1 MNSRSPQMLIRKI
14 RAARPELLDW
24 ESVVVRTLKDP
35 HRPLSIVSD
44 LGVIHAG
51 MEEQSAVHRITN
63 GAGSYVIKQHF
74 DPSAYAREAANI
86 AFINSLRPIAPELL
100 YSDDEAG
107 VILMEDLG
115 DRSLAHLAINNRMT
129 EYERWVRRA
138 FSLVALI
145 QSHFRQHEQELRRLY
160 GGRSPESGA
169 YLPLP
174 DGLPCAIAEILR
186 ISRGTELT
194 LDDRELLEKTDAPLR
209 ARMQQFSYKH
219 RSFTVDLTPWHIIEK
234 DGKIRFLD
242 FTRPPIGSL
251 LLQFNVIW
259 RLDNRRDIV
268 RFYLEERARLELPHM
283 DTEEF
288 LRLQDGV
295 QFLECIE
302 WIRHYCKD
310 ILEGRHFLAS
320 WDGSKLDD
328 YEGSEKPNLDA
339 ALEAISPHADFGK
352 VASLLRRYFRKP
364 ITRP

>member
-24 ESVVVRTLKDP
+24 GSVVVRTLKDP
-35 HRPLSIVSD
+35 RRPLSIVSD

-51 MEEQSAVHRITN
+51 MEKESAVRRICDS
-63 GAGSYVIKQHF
+63 ADSYVIKQHF
-74 DPSAYAREAANI
+74 DPSAYARETANI
-86 AFINSLRPIAPELL
+86 AFINSLRPIAPEIL

-115 DRSLAHLAINNRMT
+115 DRSLAHLAINNRMA

-145 QSHFRQHEQELRRLY
+145 QSHFRQHEQNLRRLY
-160 GGRSPESGA
+160 GGRSPESGP

-194 LDDRELLEKTDAPLR
+194 LDDRQLLEDLDAKLR
-209 ARMQQFSYKH
+209 EGLEQYGRDHS
-219 RSFTVDLTPWHIIEK
+219 SFTVDLTPWHIIDK
-234 DGKIRFLD
+234 DGEIRFLD
-242 FTRPPIGSL
+242 FTRPPVSSL

-259 RLDNRRDIV
+259 RLENRRDIV
-268 RFYLEERARLELPHM
+268 RFYLAERAGLGLPHVN
-283 DTEEF
+283 TEEF
-288 LRLQDGV
+288 LRLQDRV

-302 WIRHYCKD
+302 WIRHYCRD
-310 ILEGRHFLAS
+310 ILEERHFLAS
-320 WDGSKLDD
+320 WDGSELND
-328 YEGSEKPNLDA
+328 YEGSEKPDLDA
-339 ALEAISPHADFGK
+339 ALEAVSPYKDFDA
-352 VASLLRRYFRKP
+352 VAGLLRRYFRKP